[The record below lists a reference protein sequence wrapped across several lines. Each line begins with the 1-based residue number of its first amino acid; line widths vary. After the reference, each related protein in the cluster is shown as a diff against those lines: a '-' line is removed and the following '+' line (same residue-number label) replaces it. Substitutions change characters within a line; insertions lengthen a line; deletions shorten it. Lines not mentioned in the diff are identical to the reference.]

1 MSESIESLKSSSS
14 SSSPVHQST
23 GGSPR
28 VTPNDPVFAAESRDA
43 IELLTPKQRHAI
55 ELLAAGKKVA
65 QVVAES
71 GVSRKTLYRWR
82 HEDAT
87 FIAELKQRRRELMH
101 GAADRLASL
110 LPRAV
115 KVLAIQ
121 LRDPYDR
128 MSFNAATAILRMA
141 NVRDLLVEKEEE

>member
-1 MSESIESLKSSSS
+1 MST
-14 SSSPVHQST
+14 SPHRSEPTAANAAPTAAPAAAT
-23 GGSPR
+23 G
-28 VTPNDPVFAAESRDA
+28 VTPNDPIFAEESRDA
-43 IELLTPKQRHAI
+43 ADTLSPKQRHAI
-55 ELLAAGKKVA
+55 ELLAAGKKVG

-82 HEDAT
+82 HEDAD
-87 FIAELKQRRRELMH
+87 FIAELKRRRRELMD